1 MSKTTKQ
8 ASSHKKDVSLA
19 LAVDLRTLKLSKPV
33 FVERIYNP
41 QHFTSHFGLEN
52 EFVREFGMKA
62 EDWDFS
68 ISDQEVYDRLLKCIN
83 TPDTLYFYI
92 WNERAEEN
100 DFYKIST
107 KQPR

>member
-1 MSKTTKQ
+1 MSKTNKQ
-8 ASSHKKDVSLA
+8 TSSRMQDVSSTA
-19 LAVDLRTLKLSKPV
+19 AVDLRILNLSKPV

-68 ISDQEVYDRLLKCIN
+68 ISDQKVYDRLLKYIN
-83 TPDTLYFYI
+83 TSGTIYFYI
-92 WNERAEEN
+92 WNKRAEEN
-100 DFYKIST
+100 DFYKIT
-107 KQPR
+107 TEQPR